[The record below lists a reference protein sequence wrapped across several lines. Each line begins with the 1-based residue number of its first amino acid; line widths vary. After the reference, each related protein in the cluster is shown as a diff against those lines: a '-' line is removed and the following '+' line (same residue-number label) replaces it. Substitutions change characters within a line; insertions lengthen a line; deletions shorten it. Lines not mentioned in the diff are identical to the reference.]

1 MTFQKLVLT
10 LSLLALCWATHA
22 QQDADLKK
30 IDSVV
35 QHLYKGLSFD
45 DGEWKDAAKIE
56 TVFAADAR
64 LIANFGTSPQIWTI
78 AQYIESVRNNI
89 AKQGVKAVDEKEIFS
104 ETDIFG
110 KVAQRL
116 STYEIKFSF
125 KDKEVVRK
133 GINFI
138 QLIYV
143 DEKWKVNSIIWDRES
158 DQVKIP
164 SRYMRN

>member
-1 MTFQKLVLT
+1 MTNQKLMLT
-10 LSLLALCWATHA
+10 LSLLALCCTTHA
-22 QQDADLKK
+22 QQNTDLKK

-56 TVFAADAR
+56 TFFAADSR
-64 LIANFGTSPQIWTI
+64 LIANFGTAPQIWTV
-78 AQYIESVRNNI
+78 AQYIEGVRNNI

-116 STYEIKFSF
+116 STYEIRFSF
-125 KDKEVVRK
+125 KDKEATRK
-133 GINFI
+133 GINLI

-143 DEKWKVNSIIWDRES
+143 DGKWKVNSIIWDRES
-158 DQVKIP
+158 DQLKIP
-164 SRYMRN
+164 SRYMPN